1 MSYLNVRKLVL
12 NDDSLPIPQSQK
24 TATLDYIHTY
34 SFESYLNTITIN
46 KRITVNQE
54 GKPTKIINQRPTK
67 RQRADKTRHRSKSEK
82 VPEKIIIFTYY
93 Y

>member
-1 MSYLNVRKLVL
+1 MMI
-12 NDDSLPIPQSQK
+12 SLPIPQSKK
-24 TATLDYIHTY
+24 TATLDYIHIY

-46 KRITVNQE
+46 KRITINQE
-54 GKPTKIINQRPTK
+54 GKPTKIIQRPTR

-82 VPEKIIIFTYY
+82 VLEKIIIFTYY